1 MLFTKHF
8 YGFEKEGKSDYYL
21 EGKVTA
27 HYFSFKYPFKE
38 SLLKTTLQKAINMP
52 INSVKFLLP
61 KPQVEIDLENEEKE
75 NIQAMLNKM
84 DDRER
89 KKYEREQRKKAR
101 QEEDLQQEKI
111 MHEQM
116 DIQRRILSTNP
127 ANHNFKTQK
136 GPEQGF
142 NMVYERIR
150 GLVHVETDD
159 SQDYQ
164 LLVNHSEAVL
174 KPLKN

>member
-1 MLFTKHF
+1 MDGEAA
-8 YGFEKEGKSDYYL
+8 YDD
-21 EGKVTA
+21 VTG
-27 HYFSFKYPFKE
+27 
-38 SLLKTTLQKAINMP
+38 QR
-52 INSVKFLLP
+52 
-61 KPQVEIDLENEEKE
+61 IDVDEV
-75 NIQAMLNKM
+75 
-84 DDRER
+84 
-89 KKYEREQRKKAR
+89 KKAR

-127 ANHNFKTQK
+127 ANHNFKTQT

-142 NMVYERIR
+142 NVVYERIR